1 MKTNSFGLDGRSV
14 DRQFQRRPQLDGRSV
29 ESPTTL
35 IFQGNTMK
43 INENSLF

>member
-1 MKTNSFGLDGRSV
+1 MKTHSFGLDGRSV

-35 IFQGNTMK
+35 IFSRK
-43 INENSLF
+43 YNENALF